1 MTDAIA
7 STSETTAAQNV
18 AHKGHQQHP
27 LSVYFKVWALLFV
40 LSSMS
45 YAVDYFHVAGLLRW
59 SLILIFMFLKAG
71 LIISVFMH
79 MMWERL
85 ALVYA
90 IFVPPLALGVLVAL
104 MLMEADYTST
114 SRLETFGTS
123 QAQETIEQSEHGGA
137 PEH

>member
-1 MTDAIA
+1 MTDAVA
-7 STSETTAAQNV
+7 STHETSAAQGG
-18 AHKGHQQHP
+18 AHEGHQQHP
-27 LSVYFKVWALLFV
+27 LGVYFKVWALLFV

-90 IFVPPLALGVLVAL
+90 IIIPPLALGVLVAL

-114 SRLETFGTS
+114 SRLDTFGTS
-123 QAQETIEQSEHGGA
+123 QAQKTIEQSEHGSS
-137 PEH
+137 PTH